1 MAQPEIPAP
10 PSGPPAEEPDRPP
23 SRLVLASE
31 ALKEDLAPSQPGARV
46 GRLLVGAMAIALGLL
61 GLAVRLGMVEPSHGV
76 DPSSVAFTAAA
87 VAAAV
92 AALPF
97 SYELR
102 AAAVAVL
109 GLALMGLGVEGLGP
123 AVPVSGTKLGNAARF
138 AAISVLPAALLFRAR
153 YRAYPKARIVLTAAL
168 LLAVPFLVGNSREV
182 LNPALPALERASAL
196 GAAATALGGLF
207 GFMGYYT
214 TGGGSVWAAVL
225 LCAASADVAAGDIA
239 HGYAWL
245 GSAIAAV
252 GTACAATLVTLGLYH
267 LLSTCLAADARS
279 QASQEPSTLA

>member
-1 MAQPEIPAP
+1 MAQSEIPAP
-10 PSGPPAEEPDRPP
+10 SSDAPSEEADRPP

-31 ALKEDLAPSQPGARV
+31 ALREDLAPSQPGARI
-46 GRLLVGAMAIALGLL
+46 GRVLIGAMAVALGLL
-61 GLAVRLGMVEPSHGV
+61 GLAVRGGLAGPARVV
-76 DPSSVAFTAAA
+76 DPSSVTFAAAA

-102 AAAVAVL
+102 AVAVAVL
-109 GLALMGLGVEGLGP
+109 GAALMALGLEDLGP
-123 AVPVSGTKLGNAARF
+123 AVTGSGTRLGSAARF
-138 AAISVLPAALLFRAR
+138 AALSALPAALLFRAR
-153 YRAYPKARIVLTAAL
+153 YRAYPKARLVLIAAL
-168 LLAVPFLVGNSREV
+168 AVALPFVIGNVREA
-182 LNPALPALERASAL
+182 LNPALPILERASAV
-196 GAAATALGGLF
+196 GVATAALGGLF

-214 TGGGSVWAAVL
+214 TGGGSVWAALL
-225 LCAASADVAAGDIA
+225 LCAASADVAVGDVA

-245 GSAIAAV
+245 PAATSAV
-252 GTACAATLVTLGLYH
+252 GTACAATLVTLGVYH